1 MSNSDLLANGLKL
14 LVFGMGMVYLFLV
27 VMIVAITVMGRVVK
41 PWIAE
46 FESKPAASKPAPAAA
61 DDSAIV
67 AAAVAAVALR
77 RR

>member
-41 PWIAE
+41 PWIAA
-46 FESKPAASKPAPAAA
+46 FEPKPAAPKPAPVAA
-61 DDSAIV
+61 DDSAIA

>member
-1 MSNSDLLANGLKL
+1 MSNADLLANGLKL

-27 VMIVAITVMGRVVK
+27 VMIVAITVMGRVLK
-41 PWIAE
+41 PWIAK
-46 FESKPAASKPAPAAA
+46 FEPKPAASKPGPAAEDA
-61 DDSAIV
+61 ELA